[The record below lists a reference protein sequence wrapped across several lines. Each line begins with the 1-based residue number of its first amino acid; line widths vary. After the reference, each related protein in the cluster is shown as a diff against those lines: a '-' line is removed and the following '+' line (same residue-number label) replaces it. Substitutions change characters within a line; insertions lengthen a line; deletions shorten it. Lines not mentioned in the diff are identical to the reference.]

1 MVLSGLA
8 SLRATSPVSL
18 FVTGSNYRLLSGEL
32 ASLLMGR
39 TVEFEVP
46 PLFSCRN
53 EAGWGVYLPTK
64 IAVVRVGST

>member
-1 MVLSGLA
+1 MA

-18 FVTGSNYRLLSGEL
+18 FVTGSNSRLLSGEL

-46 PLFSCRN
+46 PFSLAEMRQDG
-53 EAGWGVYLPTK
+53 ESIFLPK
-64 IAVVRVGST
+64 SLWFE